1 MEVIIDS
8 YAKALTE
15 ILLLEGHL
23 ADSQMTFRAKRPG
36 RYTEQS
42 PSKHSS
48 SPQSPPYFKE
58 QLKSIRSSEQP
69 SLILPSCCHVLPQAY
84 P

>member
-23 ADSQMTFRAKRPG
+23 ADRQMTFRAKSPG

-58 QLKSIRSSEQP
+58 QLKILHPLSSP
-69 SLILPSCCHVLPQAY
+69 P
-84 P
+84 